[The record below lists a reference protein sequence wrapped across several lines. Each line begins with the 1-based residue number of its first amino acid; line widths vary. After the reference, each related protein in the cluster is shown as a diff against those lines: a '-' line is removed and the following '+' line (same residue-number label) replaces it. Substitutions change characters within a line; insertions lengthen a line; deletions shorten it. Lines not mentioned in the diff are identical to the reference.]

1 MGIAPAGTGH
11 RPVPLIRVVTSDVV
25 VFVVVAFD
33 HPADMVA
40 VVESG

>member
-1 MGIAPAGTGH
+1 
-11 RPVPLIRVVTSDVV
+11 VSSDVV